1 MSVIGILYFGVK
13 IITFGVQALVAL
25 AGMIGGGLALAT
37 REDAFPAGD
46 RMPKLAWV
54 ALLFGSAIV
63 IMLNILAGGNIPILP
78 WIGIVIIG
86 VYWFDVRPQLRSLID
101 GTYGY

>member
-1 MSVIGILYFGVK
+1 MFHDLSVALLIVTLA
-13 IITFGVQALVAL
+13 VQGLVAV
-25 AGMIGGGLALAT
+25 AGVVGGVLALMT

-54 ALLFGSAIV
+54 AMLFGSAVVIV
-63 IMLNILAGGNIPILP
+63 LDVLSRGSIPILP